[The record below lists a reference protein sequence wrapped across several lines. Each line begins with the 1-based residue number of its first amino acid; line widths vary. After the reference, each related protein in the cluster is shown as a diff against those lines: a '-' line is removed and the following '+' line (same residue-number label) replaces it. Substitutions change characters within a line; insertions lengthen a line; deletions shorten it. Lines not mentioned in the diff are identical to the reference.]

1 MLPMMA
7 ALPLMVAW
15 CRAEGVP
22 PQAMVLLHFAAMF
35 VPALLGRASRTGR
48 RARCRSSARACCWPA
63 PRWSRGPPRPD
74 WLGLAV
80 AHGAAWGLAWAG
92 QLWAPARRSRQGAS
106 PLRAA
111 TGYAVLT
118 LAFGLVVDEAGP
130 RGVAAV
136 HAALGLAATSAWLY
150 RGAAAWR
157 SRSGLRSRLRT
168 PPP

>member
-1 MLPMMA
+1 
-7 ALPLMVAW
+7 
-15 CRAEGVP
+15 
-22 PQAMVLLHFAAMF
+22 MVLLHLAAMF
-35 VPALLGRASRTGR
+35 VPALLLGCVDRALVAAPPVAGVRGPAGR
-48 RARCRSSARACCWPA
+48 RR
-63 PRWSRGPPRPD
+63 RGGRVGPCALRL
-74 WLGLAV
+74 LGLAV
-80 AHGAAWGLAWAG
+80 AHGMAWGLAWAG
-92 QLWAPARRSRQGAS
+92 QLWAPARRGQQGVS

-111 TGYAVLT
+111 AGYAVLT

-136 HAALGLAATSAWLY
+136 HAALGLAAASAWLY